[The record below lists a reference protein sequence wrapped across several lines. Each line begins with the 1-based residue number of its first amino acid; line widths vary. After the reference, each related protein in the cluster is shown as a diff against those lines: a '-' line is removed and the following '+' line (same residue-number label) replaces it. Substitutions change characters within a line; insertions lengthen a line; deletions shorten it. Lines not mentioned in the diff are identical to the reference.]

1 MWEVCIMAV
10 ALLPCL
16 KRDWLLQAQNEAATS
31 GQLIMKQEEEMD
43 ELQGRLNSQIA
54 ELQETQRQ
62 EITDLHNKHQA
73 YIAEVYNIS
82 LKIQGT
88 VDSFVTLGVIHRL
101 PLSPINS
108 KWALLDYSWLQTPCC
123 IVCHTLFFSL
133 LMLDTPTRTNCNQW
147 IYNRHIWR
155 SLGLFD

>member
-1 MWEVCIMAV
+1 
-10 ALLPCL
+10 
-16 KRDWLLQAQNEAATS
+16 
-31 GQLIMKQEEEMD
+31 MKQEEEMD

-108 KWALLDYSWLQTPCC
+108 KWALLDYS
-123 IVCHTLFFSL
+123 
-133 LMLDTPTRTNCNQW
+133 
-147 IYNRHIWR
+147 
-155 SLGLFD
+155 